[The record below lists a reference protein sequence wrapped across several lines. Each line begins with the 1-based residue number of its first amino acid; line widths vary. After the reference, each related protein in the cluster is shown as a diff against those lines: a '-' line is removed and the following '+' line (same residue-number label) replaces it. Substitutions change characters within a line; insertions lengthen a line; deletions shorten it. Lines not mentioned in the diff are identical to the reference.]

1 MLNIIEGA
9 NFVGKTSTLLEL
21 KKKKP
26 SFIFVY
32 HPRFNDAQHYEY
44 NYNKKLTLLA
54 DETYKGSISQVS
66 MQVPRDIVY
75 QISHVV
81 CLKYLES
88 FKDKNIILDRCFLS
102 EMCYNDLYNMKLYG
116 ELIEVLKKN
125 FNYKIYFLTC
135 NDEEQ
140 LKLRIKSRLEQDK
153 TKKGFGVR
161 VGDIADPETIKEKF
175 DVQKLLTQ
183 RYLNI
188 MEFYKLNYLTIDTS
202 YIPQKDVAKLIL
214 NDIKEGVENG

>member
-9 NFVGKTSTLLEL
+9 NFVGKTSTLIEL

-26 SFIFVY
+26 SSIFVY
-32 HPRFNDAQHYEY
+32 HPRFNDAKHYEY
-44 NYNKKLTLLA
+44 NYSV
-54 DETYKGSISQVS
+54 KGTVIYPQT
-66 MQVPRDIVY
+66 MQIPRDIVY

-88 FKDKNIILDRCFLS
+88 FKDKNIILDRVFLS
-102 EMCYNDLYNMKLYG
+102 EMVYNDLYNMELYG
-116 ELIEVLKKN
+116 ELVEILKKD
-125 FNYKIYFLTC
+125 FEYKIYFLTC
-135 NDEEQ
+135 DDEEQ

-161 VGDIADPETIKEKF
+161 VGDTVDPETVEEKF
-175 DVQKLLTQ
+175 NVQKLLTQ

-188 MEFYKLNYLTIDTS
+188 MEFYKLNYYTIDTS

-214 NDIKEGVENG
+214 DDIKEENNG

>member
-9 NFVGKTSTLLEL
+9 NFVGKTSTLIEL

-26 SFIFVY
+26 SSIFVY
-32 HPRFNDAQHYEY
+32 HPRFNNAQLYDYSY
-44 NYNKKLTLLA
+44 NIKAALA
-54 DETYKGSISQVS
+54 LAVPKVKNVP
-66 MQVPRDIVY
+66 MMVPRDIVY

-88 FKDKNIILDRCFLS
+88 FKDKNIVLDRCFIS
-102 EMCYNDLYNMKLYG
+102 EMVYNDLYNMELYG
-116 ELIEVLKKN
+116 ELVEILKRD
-125 FNYKIYFLTC
+125 FNYKLYFLTC
-135 NDEEQ
+135 DDEEQ

-161 VGDIADPETIKEKF
+161 VGDLVDPETVEEKF
-175 DVQKLLTQ
+175 NVQKLLTQ

-202 YIPQKDVAKLIL
+202 CIPQREVAKLIL
-214 NDIKEGVENG
+214 DDIKEEHNG

>member
-9 NFVGKTSTLLEL
+9 NFVGKTSTLTEL

-26 SFIFVY
+26 SSIFVY
-32 HPRFNDAQHYEY
+32 HPRFNDTQFYEY
-44 NYNKKLTLLA
+44 TYTPKKLFNPPH
-54 DETYKGSISQVS
+54 DEIKNLT
-66 MQVPRDIVY
+66 MMVPRDIVY

-88 FKDKNIILDRCFLS
+88 FKEKNIILDRCFIS
-102 EMCYNDLYNMKLYG
+102 EMVYNDLYNMELYG
-116 ELIEVLKKN
+116 ELVGTLKRD

-135 NDEEQ
+135 DDEEQ

-161 VGDIADPETIKEKF
+161 IGDLVDPETVEEKF
-175 DVQKLLTQ
+175 NIQKLLTQ

-188 MEFYKLNYLTIDTS
+188 MEFYKLNYFIIDTS
-202 YIPQKDVAKLIL
+202 CIPQKEVAKLIL
-214 NDIKEGVENG
+214 DDIKEEHNG

>member
-9 NFVGKTSTLLEL
+9 NFVGKTSTLTEL

-26 SFIFVY
+26 SSVFVY
-32 HPRFNDAQHYEY
+32 HPRFNNSQFYEY
-44 NYNKKLTLLA
+44 SYNTKQALGLPTPK
-54 DETYKGSISQVS
+54 ISKIE
-66 MQVPRDIVY
+66 MMVPRDIVY

-81 CLKYLES
+81 CLKYLDS
-88 FKDKNIILDRCFLS
+88 FKDKNIILDRCFIS
-102 EMCYNDLYNMKLYG
+102 EMVYNDLYNMELYG
-116 ELIEVLKKN
+116 ELVKIMQRD

-135 NDEEQ
+135 DDEEQ

-161 VGDIADPETIKEKF
+161 VGDFVDPETVEEKF
-175 DVQKLLTQ
+175 NIQKLLTQ

-202 YIPQKDVAKLIL
+202 YIPQKEVAKLIL
-214 NDIKEGVENG
+214 DDIKEENNG